1 LAIVVRVFFP
11 AMKNRVSLILSML
24 KAGYDPAQIIVRLAL
39 RKALADCDRVLDV
52 GCGCSM
58 TMRQIGVPHP
68 VGIEGY
74 QPTFEEAKR
83 LNTHDELVLGNVTD
97 LSRHFQPRQF
107 DGCVAVDVI
116 EHLNK
121 ADGLQLMKNMESLA
135 RKKVVLFTPSGFLPQ
150 GHTDQGD
157 LQVHLSGWEPEEMKK
172 HGYEVI
178 GLLGPKSLRGDHH
191 VLKRRPK
198 IFWGVISLLGHWFW
212 TRRHPDKAAAIL
224 CVKTM

>member
-1 LAIVVRVFFP
+1 MKSRISAIFT
-11 AMKNRVSLILSML
+11 ML
-24 KAGYDPAQIIVRLAL
+24 KSGYEPAQIVVRLAL
-39 RKALADCDRVLDV
+39 RKALEGCDRVLDV
-52 GCGCSM
+52 GCGSSL
-58 TMRQIGVPHP
+58 TLRQLGVPNP

-83 LNTHDELVLGNVTD
+83 RNTHDELVLGNVTE
-97 LSRHFQPRQF
+97 LTRYFQPRQF
-107 DGCVAVDVI
+107 DACVAVDVI
-116 EHLNK
+116 EHLTK
-121 ADGLQLMKNMESLA
+121 PDGLQMMKNMESIA

-157 LQVHLSGWEPEEMKK
+157 LQPHLSGWEPDEMKK

-191 VLKRRPK
+191 VLKHRPK

-224 CVKTM
+224 CVKTMG

>member
-1 LAIVVRVFFP
+1 LGAVIGVFLP
-11 AMKNRVSLILSML
+11 AMKSRTSLILTLIKS
-24 KAGYDPAQIIVRLAL
+24 GYEPAQIIVRLAL

-52 GCGCSM
+52 GCGSSL
-58 TMRQIGVPHP
+58 TMRHLGVPHP

-83 LNTHDELVLGNVTD
+83 RNTHDELVLGNVTD
-97 LSRHFQPRQF
+97 LARYFQPRQF

-116 EHLNK
+116 EHLTK

-150 GHTDQGD
+150 AHTDQGD
-157 LQVHLSGWEPEEMKK
+157 LQEHLSGWEPDEMKSY
-172 HGYEVI
+172 GYHVT
-178 GLLGPKSLRGDHH
+178 GLLGPRSLRGDHH
-191 VLKRRPK
+191 VLKGRPR

-212 TRRHPDKAAAIL
+212 TRRCPDKAAAIL